1 MLDPVLQAKT
11 VLAGVKALVVVLN
24 RVLVVFI
31 ACVQKIFFLG
41 HLIVADPSISHLFE
55 NRNNGSTRLQC
66 SLYRFN
72 FRAIH
77 HKLADFY

>member
-1 MLDPVLQAKT
+1 VLDTVLQAKT

-55 NRNNGSTRLQC
+55 NRNKSTYNRQKSKAL
-66 SLYRFN
+66 SK
-72 FRAIH
+72 I
-77 HKLADFY
+77 